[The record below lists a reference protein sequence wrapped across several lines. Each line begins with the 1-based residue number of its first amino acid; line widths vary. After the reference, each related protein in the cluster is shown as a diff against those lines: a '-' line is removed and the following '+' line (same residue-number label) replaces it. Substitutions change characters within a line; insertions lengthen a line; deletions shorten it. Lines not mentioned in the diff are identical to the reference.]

1 MSDMRILAID
11 TATAASSV
19 ALGVGREIKAIATRV
34 DTRGHVSFLVPALD
48 FCFRQAGWDRADI
61 DAVVVDVGPGLFTG
75 IRAGLAT
82 AQGIAAAAGVPIVPV
97 NALDVIAL
105 RATTGRRQIW
115 PIVDARRGQIA
126 TAPYRPVPGGVV
138 REGPIELMRPDEFQA
153 QLGAT
158 EAEALV
164 VGDYQALGEGVLS
177 STRHVKFGRPR
188 FPTAD
193 LGMEMAVRML
203 DSGDVPLAEDVRP
216 LYLRE
221 ADVAINWT
229 DFRGERPA

>member
-1 MSDMRILAID
+1 MRILAID
-11 TATAASSV
+11 TATAAASV
-19 ALGVGREIKAIATRV
+19 CLGVGREIKAIATRV
-34 DTRGHVSFLVPALD
+34 DARGHVPFLVPAID
-48 FCFRQAGWDRADI
+48 FCFSQAGWKPGHI

-138 REGPIELMRPDEFQA
+138 REGAIQLMRPDEFEA
-153 QLGAT
+153 QLVADD
-158 EAEALV
+158 AEALV
-164 VGDYQALGEGVLS
+164 VGDYQALGEGALER
-177 STRHVKFGRPR
+177 TRHVKFGRPR
-188 FPTAD
+188 YPTAD
-193 LGMEMAVRML
+193 LGMELAVRSL
-203 DSGDVPLAEDVRP
+203 ESGDVPLADDVRP
-216 LYLRE
+216 MYLRE
-221 ADVAINWT
+221 ADVAINWK

>member
-1 MSDMRILAID
+1 MRILSID

-19 ALGVGREIKAIATRV
+19 CLGVGREIKAIATRV
-34 DTRGHVSFLVPALD
+34 DPRGHVAFLVPAIE
-48 FCFRQAGWDRADI
+48 FCFEQAGWTPGDI

-82 AQGIAAAAGVPIVPV
+82 AQGIAAGAGVPIVPV

-105 RATTGRRQIW
+105 RATTGRRQVW

-138 REGPIELMRPDEFQA
+138 REGAIQLMRPDEFQA
-153 QLGAT
+153 QLTADDV
-158 EAEALV
+158 EALV
-164 VGDYQALGEGVLS
+164 VGDYEALGEGVLD

-188 FPTAD
+188 YPTAD
-193 LGMEMAVRML
+193 LGMELAVRSL
-203 DSGDVPLAEDVRP
+203 ESGDVPLADDVRP
-216 LYLRE
+216 MYLRE
-221 ADVAINWT
+221 ADVAINWK